1 MELSAQVA
9 VVTGGASGIGRA
21 IAQTFVEAGAAGVVI
36 ADVNVGQAEE
46 AARAVA
52 DSQAKAAG
60 PGLATRVLAVPADVT
75 DEAQIAAMVDT
86 TLGAFGR
93 IDILVNNAGVCPV
106 VSWEKAS
113 VESWKRILDINLTG
127 MYICTRA
134 VVPAMTQ
141 RRYGRIVFISS
152 MGGLV
157 GSIVAH
163 VAYGVSKAGV
173 LALMKSVAK
182 EFASHGILANA
193 ICPGSIDTPLT
204 DSFGEATRA
213 DLAKACLLKRQG
225 TAQELADAALFLV
238 SSRSTYITGTVLN
251 VNGGVFTA

>member
-1 MELSAQVA
+1 MELSGQVA

-21 IAQTFVEAGAAGVVI
+21 IAQTFAGAGAAGVVI
-36 ADVNVGQAEE
+36 ADVDADKAEE
-46 AARAVA
+46 AARAVG
-52 DSQAKAAG
+52 AG
-60 PGLATRVLAVPADVT
+60 HSTHVFAVPTDVADEGQV
-75 DEAQIAAMVDT
+75 AAMVAK

-134 VVPAMTQ
+134 IVPGMTQ
-141 RRYGRIVFISS
+141 RRYGRILFISS

-182 EFASHGILANA
+182 EFASRGILANA

-204 DSFGEATRA
+204 DRFGEPTRA

-225 TAQELADAALFLV
+225 SARELADAALFLV
-238 SSRSTYITGTVLN
+238 SGRSTYITGTVLN

>member
-1 MELSAQVA
+1 MELSGQVA

-21 IAQTFVEAGAAGVVI
+21 VAQTLADAGAAGVVI
-36 ADVNVGQAEE
+36 ADVDADEADEVASAVGAN
-46 AARAVA
+46 R
-52 DSQAKAAG
+52 S
-60 PGLATRVLAVPADVT
+60 TRGLAVPTDVT
-75 DEAQIAAMVDT
+75 NEGQVAAMVAR

-93 IDILVNNAGVCPV
+93 IDILVNNAGICPV
-106 VSWEKAS
+106 VGWEKAT

-134 VVPAMTQ
+134 VVPSMAQ

-182 EFASHGILANA
+182 EFAGSGILSNA

-204 DSFGEATRA
+204 DSFGESTKA

-225 TAQELADAALFLV
+225 SAAELADAVLFLV
-238 SSRSTYITGTVLN
+238 SGRSTYITGTVLN